1 MPIEFD
7 LETCAT
13 IIDVTA
19 LKPVSTAAASELA
32 AALNQATANM
42 LRRFERAPVSNTK
55 ALREDNRTLQRAIEW
70 VRQRIGFP
78 RSNRDMG
85 AIPPA
90 WAAAILEF
98 SKRPGGPPPAEVN
111 KHMRQGANFL
121 VWLRTQ
127 AEAQEKFYNH
137 RAPDNRRDAVT
148 AFCHDMLTAYEA
160 LFGRCAGVSQRKDG
174 ARPIGP
180 AIRFLTAVLEQ
191 LCKKLAESGSHDAAN
206 DGALRLTPYMI
217 AERIRAYSS

>member
-98 SKRPGGPPPAEVN
+98 SKRPGGPPPADVN

-121 VWLRTQ
+121 VWLRT
-127 AEAQEKFYNH
+127 ALDGSS
-137 RAPDNRRDAVT
+137 PGSRR
-148 AFCHDMLTAYEA
+148 
-160 LFGRCAGVSQRKDG
+160 R
-174 ARPIGP
+174 
-180 AIRFLTAVLEQ
+180 
-191 LCKKLAESGSHDAAN
+191 GSHRTRSEV
-206 DGALRLTPYMI
+206 ALG
-217 AERIRAYSS
+217 